1 MRKREDVIF
10 VTKTIEITTANMK
23 ILFYT
28 IPAALCVALTVPA
41 QGQKGEL
48 RGAQEPDTTVVVD
61 EAYEY
66 ADTVA
71 YEDWDEA
78 PDDNVGTDEGWANDS
93 IDDEEVYE
101 PICPPDDELLA
112 DFNAKEASFNF
123 QNKENANTGITF
135 TATIFT
141 PGDTK
146 KQSGFNVMVSQ
157 VLQSIL
163 PEDAQPQW
171 KTDALDKM
179 LENKWKIVKEAYI
192 NEMKH
197 FSDANEPSDDA
208 ENAACLPS
216 YSYNTSVMPAWR
228 FDAGGGLVTY
238 KVDDEVYL
246 GGAHGM
252 PYCYYLT
259 LSEKT
264 DALVGL
270 TDIFKE
276 ESLGAVFALVGEKLA
291 SRPDALTT
299 EDEVWQPV
307 AELGEQSPTSPLV
320 IAHAVE
326 SYGGKL
332 YPRPAVTPCGILF
345 SYAPYEKDCY
355 AAGTVEIMLP
365 YEEIGQ
371 YLIFRP

>member
-1 MRKREDVIF
+1 MWLIF
-10 VTKTIEITTANMK
+10 VGKTIEIKTANMK
-23 ILFYT
+23 ILLYT
-28 IPAALCVALTVPA
+28 IPAALCLALTLPA
-41 QGQKGEL
+41 QGRQGNL
-48 RGAQEPDTTVVVD
+48 RGAQEPDTTAVVD
-61 EAYEY
+61 EYYEN
-66 ADTVA
+66 DDSVA
-71 YEDWDEA
+71 CEDWEEADYDSTAAYDELV
-78 PDDNVGTDEGWANDS
+78 DDSTANED
-93 IDDEEVYE
+93 VYE
-101 PICPPDDELLA
+101 PICPLDDELLA
-112 DFNAKEASFNF
+112 DFNVKEASFDY
-123 QNKENANTGITF
+123 QNKLDANTGITLS
-135 TATIFT
+135 ATIFT

-157 VLQSIL
+157 VLQSTL
-163 PEDAQPQW
+163 PEEALPQW

-179 LENKWKIVKEAYI
+179 LENKWKTVKEAYI
-192 NEMKH
+192 SEMKH
-197 FSDANEPSDDA
+197 FSDAYEASDDPDIVPY
-208 ENAACLPS
+208 LPS

-291 SRPDALTT
+291 SRPSAPDAG
-299 EDEVWQPV
+299 DEVWQPV

-320 IAHAVE
+320 IAHAIE

-371 YLIFRP
+371 YLKMRP